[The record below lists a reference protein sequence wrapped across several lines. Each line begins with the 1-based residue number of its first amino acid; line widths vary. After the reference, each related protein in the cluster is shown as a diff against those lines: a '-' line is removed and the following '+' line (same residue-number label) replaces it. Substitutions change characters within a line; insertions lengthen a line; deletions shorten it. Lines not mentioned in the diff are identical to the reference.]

1 MKKRIIGIWT
11 LFGIICS
18 ISLAISVYFIV
29 DSLIESS
36 LDQRLMNVIGIPLI
50 CLVVCVLLGFGFHS
64 VIENMKKDV
73 LIDEEDILR
82 VEELG
87 QAYKKNGQP
96 VITTLGFF
104 LLCFIVLFVVS
115 IYMGAKDK
123 IDTWLMIAGIVF
135 STIGSL
141 GIAYIM
147 LYLSK
152 QYNQDDYDAGLKY
165 LRSLKDD
172 GNNKKDKEL

>member
-18 ISLAISVYFIV
+18 IALVISIYFIV

-50 CLVVCVLLGFGFHS
+50 CLVVCILLGFGFQS
-64 VIENMKKDV
+64 VIENMKNDV
-73 LIDEEDILR
+73 LIDENDMLK

-96 VITTLGFF
+96 IITTLGFF
-104 LLCFIVLFVVS
+104 LLTFIVLFVVS
-115 IYMGAKDK
+115 LYMGINDK
-123 IDTWLMIAGIVF
+123 ITIPLMILGIVLSVIGTF
-135 STIGSL
+135 SISYL
-141 GIAYIM
+141 M
-147 LYLSK
+147 LYLNK
-152 QYNQDDYDAGLKY
+152 QYKQDDYDAGLKY
-165 LRSLKDD
+165 LRSLK
-172 GNNKKDKEL
+172 K